1 MEILPWVL
9 TAGWAS
15 GINAYL
21 VVLMLGL
28 VERFQPLIQIPDVLA
43 RTDVLVAAGLLFL
56 LEAFA
61 DKIPYLDSVWDTVH
75 TVVRPAVAAALA
87 AMIAG
92 DSSTMVQ
99 ALMAT
104 TGGVTALGSHSVK
117 AGLRAA
123 VNTSPE
129 PVSNVA
135 VSVGEDVTVAGVMSL
150 ALIAPWVAAGLALL
164 LLAVGLLLVIALF
177 RRIRAWRRAR
187 RHGSFPRFSGA
198 PGE

>member
-187 RHGSFPRFSGA
+187 RLCSFPRFSGA
-198 PGE
+198 AGE

>member
-15 GINAYL
+15 GVNAYL
-21 VVLMLGL
+21 VVLILGL
-28 VERFQPLIQIPDVLA
+28 VERFQPLAQVPDVLA
-43 RTDVLVAAGLLFL
+43 RTDVLVIAGVLFL
-56 LEAFA
+56 LETFA
-61 DKIPYLDSVWDTVH
+61 DKIPYVDSVWDSVH
-75 TVVRPAVAAALA
+75 TVIRPAVAAAIGAL
-87 AMIAG
+87 IAG
-92 DSSTMVQ
+92 DSPGMVQ

-104 TGGVTALGSHSVK
+104 TGGLTALGSHTVK

-129 PVSNVA
+129 PASNIA

-150 ALIAPWVAAGLALL
+150 AFLAPWLAAAAAMLL
-164 LLAVGLLLVIALF
+164 LLVGVVIVVALL

-187 RHGSFPRFSGA
+187 RERA
-198 PGE
+198 AT